1 VHPTVVRYKRARR
14 RPERKER
21 EWYIERPVREA
32 EKRLEN
38 MVRAG
43 LTAIGIGLAFLLAG
57 LVGLA
62 VLRTI
67 FGRW

>member
-1 VHPTVVRYKRARR
+1 M
-14 RPERKER
+14 
-21 EWYIERPVREA
+21 REA

-62 VLRTI
+62 VLRMI